1 MDWLGKAS
9 FVDGM
14 PRTHKRAF
22 LRPDG
27 IYFLPRLVV
36 GALMT
41 GAAIP
46 TPPIVESANK
56 SVKIGG
62 KYKIVHNKCC

>member
-1 MDWLGKAS
+1 MDRLGEMCLGA
-9 FVDGM
+9 GM

-27 IYFLPRLVV
+27 IYFLPLLAV
-36 GALMT
+36 GVLMA
-41 GAAIP
+41 GIAVP